1 MEQTNLQKLP
11 APLLAWYDE
20 HRRVLPWREQVSPYR
35 TWVSEIMLQQTRV
48 QAVLPYFQ
56 RFMEAAPDVQ
66 ALAAL
71 PEEQLMR
78 LWQGLG
84 YYSRARNLHKAAR
97 QAVANG
103 HFPLSYDEL
112 LTLPGVGR
120 YTAAAIASF
129 AYDEPQAVVDGN
141 VYRVLARHAG
151 ISTPIDSTA
160 GAKEFAQLA
169 QMRLDKH
176 HSALYNQA
184 IMDFGAIV
192 CKPASPL
199 CGECPVADSCVAL
212 AAGLVSTLPV
222 KQHRTKLTE
231 RFLTFVCV
239 RNSDG
244 LFLMQKR
251 GQGDI
256 YRGLYQFPMWES
268 EAPLTLAQVEAK
280 APRGQLIMLSQ
291 GVQHRLTHRLLHI
304 DFYECQLAD
313 ATCGLEGQWM
323 TASEVDSCALPRPLE
338 EVWKKLRPCNF
349 ATSR

>member
-1 MEQTNLQKLP
+1 MTNCSLCPEWADIQQQP
-11 APLLAWYDE
+11 SP
-20 HRRVLPWREQVSPYR
+20 VLP
-35 TWVSEIMLQQTRV
+35 TT
-48 QAVLPYFQ
+48 
-56 RFMEAAPDVQ
+56 
-66 ALAAL
+66 
-71 PEEQLMR
+71 
-78 LWQGLG
+78 
-84 YYSRARNLHKAAR
+84 N
-97 QAVANG
+97 
-103 HFPLSYDEL
+103 
-112 LTLPGVGR
+112 
-120 YTAAAIASF
+120 
-129 AYDEPQAVVDGN
+129 
-141 VYRVLARHAG
+141 YRVLARHAG

-280 APRGQLIMLSQ
+280 APRGQLTMLSQ

-304 DFYECQLAD
+304 DFYECRLAD
-313 ATCGLEGQWM
+313 ASCTLEGQWM
-323 TASEVDSCALPRPLE
+323 TAGEVDSCALPRPLE